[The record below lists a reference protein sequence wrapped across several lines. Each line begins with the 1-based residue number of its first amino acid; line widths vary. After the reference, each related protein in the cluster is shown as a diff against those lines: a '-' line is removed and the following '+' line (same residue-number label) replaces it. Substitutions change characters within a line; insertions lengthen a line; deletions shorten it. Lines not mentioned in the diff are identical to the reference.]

1 MYTPTELDLIY
12 GIWKN
17 GRTCIQFD
25 PPKIKARSPWATLL
39 TWVCNDSKD

>member
-1 MYTPTELDLIY
+1 MYTPTELDLIF

-25 PPKIKARSPWATLL
+25 PPKNA
-39 TWVCNDSKD
+39 SKKSTGHIACLAM